1 MFTFRAAHDFSFHFT
16 EVKAIFLDLPPLIYW
31 VCAVVVD
38 VMAEGTDAMMTLLD
52 KDLIRT

>member
-1 MFTFRAAHDFSFHFT
+1 MFTFRAAYNFSFHFT
-16 EVKAIFLDLPPLIYW
+16 EMKAIFLDLAPLIYR

-38 VMAEGTDAMMTLLD
+38 VMAEGTDAMMTLLA

>member
-16 EVKAIFLDLPPLIYW
+16 EVKAIFLDLAPLIYR

-38 VMAEGTDAMMTLLD
+38 VVAEGTDAMMTLLA

>member
-16 EVKAIFLDLPPLIYW
+16 EVKAIFLDLAPLIYR

-38 VMAEGTDAMMTLLD
+38 VMAEGTDAMKTLLD

>member
-1 MFTFRAAHDFSFHFT
+1 MSRAQREPVQIT
-16 EVKAIFLDLPPLIYW
+16 YTYRKKFLDLAPLIYR

-38 VMAEGTDAMMTLLD
+38 VMAAGTDAMMTLLA

>member
-1 MFTFRAAHDFSFHFT
+1 MFTFRAAHNFSFHFT
-16 EVKAIFLDLPPLIYW
+16 EVKAIFLDLAPLIYR

-38 VMAEGTDAMMTLLD
+38 VVAEGTDAMMTLLA